1 MAQFSYFPL
10 YEQLL
15 LENNTTYFE
24 DEWGNAENSLGNP
37 ALHQNVI
44 QMDDEQTEVKSG
56 HLSFLLLHNR
66 IRKYSISLFQMT
78 LSVRMLISK
87 TTKDVQ
93 HSGGGVIR
101 INGRSKAPNK
111 MKGMYK
117 EQLQRCKK
125 IQPSK
130 ICSRKNINS
139 HVNCLHRSNSFSS
152 TCVTDI
158 PKTLLL
164 FLSITKKQ
172 EHVQLFISNT
182 TLQI

>member
-1 MAQFSYFPL
+1 
-10 YEQLL
+10 
-15 LENNTTYFE
+15 
-24 DEWGNAENSLGNP
+24 
-37 ALHQNVI
+37 
-44 QMDDEQTEVKSG
+44 MDDEQTEVKSG

-87 TTKDVQ
+87 TTKEVQ
-93 HSGGGVIR
+93 HSGGVIIR

-117 EQLQRCKK
+117 EQLQRGKK

-139 HVNCLHRSNSFSS
+139 HVNCLHRSRAFVPHVLLTSQRLCFYSFQPQRSKNMCNCS
-152 TCVTDI
+152 LATPLCRYRMI
-158 PKTLLL
+158 
-164 FLSITKKQ
+164 ITKFTGHLSTK
-172 EHVQLFISNT
+172 T
-182 TLQI
+182 KK